1 MAAVALFFQ
10 NRTVSSPQHSSRWN
24 RQKQTLKADSLL
36 TPTLQTLALPVRLRS
51 GVRPMG
57 YLWVRDRATL
67 FYFGYGLVGLL
78 VIAVSFGFTYGLPV
92 ARGTFSAPWFVHL
105 HGASSLAWV
114 LLFIG
119 QAALVRA
126 ERTPSHRMV
135 GRIALPL
142 AVLVWGSG
150 IATAVWAAN
159 RDILE
164 QSTAATSALLGTVT
178 GLSIFVLLIG
188 AAIVAWKRSDWHKRL
203 VLLATIHLLWPAFFR
218 LRHWLPAVP
227 DPEIWLA
234 MVMAYSPILVAAAR
248 DRWIYGKVH
257 PVWLFIAPVLVLEQS
272 IEVAS
277 FDRGIQRA
285 LGQWL
290 FALLT

>member
-1 MAAVALFFQ
+1 MDY
-10 NRTVSSPQHSSRWN
+10 P
-24 RQKQTLKADSLL
+24 
-36 TPTLQTLALPVRLRS
+36 
-51 GVRPMG
+51 
-57 YLWVRDRATL
+57 WVRDRATF
-67 FYFGYGLVGLL
+67 FYLGYGLIGLL
-78 VIAVSFGFTYGLPV
+78 VVAVGFGFTYGLPL

-119 QAALVRA
+119 QAALVKA
-126 ERTPSHRMV
+126 ERTPSHRKV

-164 QSTAATSALLGTVT
+164 QSTAATSAFLGTLT
-178 GLSIFVLLIG
+178 GLSIFVLIVG
-188 AAIVAWKRSDWHKRL
+188 AAIVARKRSDWHKRL

-234 MVMAYSPILVAAAR
+234 LVMAYSPILVAAAR

-257 PVWLFIAPVLVLEQS
+257 PVWLVVGPVLVLEQS
-272 IEVAS
+272 VEVAS
-277 FDRGIQRA
+277 FDRGFQRE